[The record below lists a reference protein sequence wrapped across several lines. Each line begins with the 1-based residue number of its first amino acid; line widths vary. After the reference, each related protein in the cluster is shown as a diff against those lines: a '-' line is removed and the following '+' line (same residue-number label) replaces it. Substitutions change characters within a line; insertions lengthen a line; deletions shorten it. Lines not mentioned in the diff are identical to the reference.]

1 MTLYSNRSSNN
12 KLKNRNMTE
21 YLEFTEFD
29 DKTYSDEMENLA
41 DEYSVVG
48 SAIKATF
55 GKGHKHLKNTDRNYR
70 KRHWS
75 EVGGRISDRY
85 KHLRKEDKKKKIY
98 KAIKEKA
105 EYNGKSAG
113 PSKDYQDA
121 KSAYFKGKKNKK
133 IAEERAKNGNSTGS
147 NKALAGI
154 AGGVGGAAV
163 GNMAASKWKKE
174 LAALKV
180 KPNPTPEDLAKI
192 KTLKR
197 KIAAATAVGGAAGV
211 GIGLLAANKYKK

>member
-1 MTLYSNRSSNN
+1 
-12 KLKNRNMTE
+12 MTE

-48 SAIKATF
+48 SAVKATL

-85 KHLRKEDKKKKIY
+85 KHLRKEEKKKKIY

-105 EYNGKSAG
+105 EYTKSNKG
-113 PSKDYQDA
+113 PSKDYNDA
-121 KSAYFKGKKNKK
+121 KISYFKGKKAEKK
-133 IAEERAKNGNSTGS
+133 AQDIANGKVSKHGNLKKG
-147 NKALAGI
+147 AI
-154 AGGVGGAAV
+154 AVASGAGGAAI
-163 GNMAASKWKKE
+163 GNVAASKWKKE
-174 LAALKV
+174 LAVLKV
-180 KPNPTPEDLAKI
+180 KPNPTPEDLAKM